1 MSLEHFAG
9 WKQRLSQV
17 DKMFDG
23 YVKNPVNNIKFDNH
37 YRRREDSSFYPKFT
51 RQRQKFYNDKQQKDN
66 NRKSDRQKIQPNYF
80 DQYIPQPSRYDPLFR
95 RKINSYLNPNGDH
108 RSIQSEYYNQRIND
122 PRRWG
127 RKKPP
132 KQKKK
137 HFDEY
142 LQPKMYSIDS
152 HFTAARHN
160 NFPSVVNL
168 DEKEISHQDYSRT

>member
-1 MSLEHFAG
+1 MIYL
-9 WKQRLSQV
+9 LSTLQV
-17 DKMFDG
+17 GNKDYPKCTNCLMDML
-23 YVKNPVNNIKFDNH
+23 KTLSIISNLT
-37 YRRREDSSFYPKFT
+37 REDSRFYPKFT

-66 NRKSDRQKIQPNYF
+66 NRKSDRQFMKIQPNYF

-132 KQKKK
+132 KRKKK

-142 LQPKMYSIDS
+142 LQSKMYSIDS
-152 HFTAARHN
+152 HFTVARHN